1 MDGEILRGEVY
12 WVCLDDSVGYE
23 EKTGRPG
30 VVISANGLNEKEG
43 KVTIAYT
50 SKQGFALPTCPSIVD
65 PQGGRM
71 RVLCD
76 QLRTVD
82 KSRLSR
88 YMFTLEKSEL
98 IRVTGALACALC
110 IPVPKNDSKS
120 IPPEN
125 DDKITSLRCEA
136 DMWRR
141 MYEKVM
147 DQLVEIRVASD
158 NVRKEKTVV
167 KSALVEPDAGYEDK
181 VVPTK
186 KPKKEKSTWNGIKV
200 NVNTVSTADELTR
213 LTGICSRTAGEI
225 VRTRKIVGPYKSVE
239 DLLAL
244 ESFGKIAMKRYGHM
258 LEV

>member
-12 WVCLDDSVGYE
+12 WVCLDDSIGCE

-30 VVISANGLNEKEG
+30 VVVSANGLNEKIEG
-43 KVTIAYT
+43 VTIAFT
-50 SKQGFALPTCPSIVD
+50 TQQSFASPTRPSIAD

-71 RVLCD
+71 RVLCE

-82 KSRLSR
+82 VSRLSR
-88 YMFTLEKSEL
+88 YMFTLDNSEM

-110 IPVPKNDSKS
+110 TPIPKNEPKS
-120 IPPEN
+120 IIPEN
-125 DDKITSLRCEA
+125 DDKIASLRCES

-147 DQLVEIRVASD
+147 DQLAEMRIAADSVQ
-158 NVRKEKTVV
+158 KEKAVV
-167 KSALVEPDAGYEDK
+167 KSALVEPDIGYEDE

-186 KPKKEKSTWNGIKV
+186 KPKKEKTVWSGVKV
-200 NVNTVSTADELTR
+200 NINTVPSARELTR
-213 LTGICSRTAGEI
+213 STGINLRTAGEI
-225 VRTRKIVGPYKSVE
+225 IRVRSVVGPYKSVE

-244 ESFGKIAMKRYGHM
+244 EHFGKTAMNRYGHM